1 MSKGSRQRPRQVSN
15 EEYANRWNEIFGKHK
30 DEHKDEHQDDENQD
44 QPKENDD
51 HSRPISR
58 DSGVSRIR

>member
-1 MSKGSRQRPRQVSN
+1 MSN